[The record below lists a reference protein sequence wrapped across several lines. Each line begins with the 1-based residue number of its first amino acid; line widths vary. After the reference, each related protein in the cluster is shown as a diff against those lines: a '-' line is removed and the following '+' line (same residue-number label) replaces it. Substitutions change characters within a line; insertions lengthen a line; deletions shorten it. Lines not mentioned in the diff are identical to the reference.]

1 MTKTKTR
8 QLKEMILKIE
18 AALPYK
24 DWERERYGLA
34 KKHVWTFNRLQFFC
48 DRLAEFMATSSV
60 TLYQFPVKGDRCWT
74 VSYSPWGVT
83 APGDRGWFRTPLEAL
98 QGIHGLL
105 EMGLWYVEEQPYAD
119 ILGK

>member
-8 QLKEMILKIE
+8 QLKEMILKVE

-24 DWERERYGLA
+24 DWERERFGLA
-34 KKHVWTFNRLQFFC
+34 KKSTWGFNRLQFFC

-60 TLYQFPVKGDRCWT
+60 TLYHFPVKGNRPWT
-74 VSYSPWGVT
+74 VSYSPWGIT
-83 APGDRGWFRTPLEAL
+83 APGDRGWFRTPLEAMR
-98 QGIHGLL
+98 GIEGLL
-105 EMGLWYVEEQPYAD
+105 EMALWYVEEKPYAD

>member
-1 MTKTKTR
+1 MTKMKTR

-48 DRLAEFMATSSV
+48 DRLAEAMATSSI
-60 TLYQFPVKGDRCWT
+60 TLQRWDNRGNRCWT
-74 VSYSPWGVT
+74 VVYSPWGIT
-83 APGDRGWFRTPLEAL
+83 EPGERGWYRTPLEAMN
-98 QGIHGLL
+98 GIIGLL
-105 EMGLWYVEEQPYAD
+105 ELAKVLML
-119 ILGK
+119 